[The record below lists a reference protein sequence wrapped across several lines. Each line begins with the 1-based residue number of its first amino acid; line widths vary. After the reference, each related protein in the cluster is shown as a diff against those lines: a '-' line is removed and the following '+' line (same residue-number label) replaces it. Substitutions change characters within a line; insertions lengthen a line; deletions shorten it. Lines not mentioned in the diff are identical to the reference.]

1 MVQFVA
7 IWKHRNVRITQDIR
21 NIKMFVCQAH
31 PGRLLRP
38 PGANPIP
45 VHMRVSHSCILVVQL
60 LVLLF
65 CLEKING
72 ILLLISCRSIAFWEL
87 RLSGYFIRC
96 KLSTLGI
103 FSSNYSHFILNYSS
117 VLYKSVRAK

>member
-1 MVQFVA
+1 
-7 IWKHRNVRITQDIR
+7 
-21 NIKMFVCQAH
+21 MFVRQAH
-31 PGRLLRP
+31 PVRLLRP

-45 VHMRVSHSCILVVQL
+45 VHMCVSHSCILVVQL

-65 CLEKING
+65 FLEKING

-103 FSSNYSHFILNYSS
+103 FSSNYSHFIL
-117 VLYKSVRAK
+117 